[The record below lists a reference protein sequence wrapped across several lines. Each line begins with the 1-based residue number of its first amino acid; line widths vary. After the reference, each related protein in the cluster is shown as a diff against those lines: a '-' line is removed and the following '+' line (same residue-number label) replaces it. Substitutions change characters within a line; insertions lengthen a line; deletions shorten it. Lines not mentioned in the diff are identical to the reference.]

1 MRGVFDRGREGDRWG
16 LGTTSP
22 QRYDDDITIAS
33 LVARDFP
40 VPRLQVMCTHPG
52 VLTVTRKL
60 SEHVVMAVFA
70 VALMLAPLATVA
82 PTAASETGGFH
93 WARNSSQF
101 TLPVGSNLNGS
112 WPGILNQA
120 VADWNRSDTVT
131 FRIVAGGTDP
141 QVCRPVSGRVEVC
154 SSQYGTRTGWLGLTR
169 LYFNKQ
175 GDHIDAATVQMND
188 SFFDTG
194 GQYDNDAARQH
205 TMCHELGHTTGL
217 DHVNTSSCMND
228 SQSAVFNN
236 LHPINDDFNKLAR
249 IYSHDDS
256 TTTIAGSEK
265 KDKKHKKKKKKKKS
279 RKKNPKQNSKSAS
292 SQSVETVSPPALPL
306 TSSGVDASETMTIE
320 STEDG
325 RKVVTFIT
333 WAEE

>member
-1 MRGVFDRGREGDRWG
+1 
-16 LGTTSP
+16 
-22 QRYDDDITIAS
+22 
-33 LVARDFP
+33 
-40 VPRLQVMCTHPG
+40 
-52 VLTVTRKL
+52 VTRRL
-60 SEHVVMAVFA
+60 SQHFVMAAFI
-70 VALMLAPLATVA
+70 VALLLAPLVTVA
-82 PTAASETGGFH
+82 PTAASDSGGFH
-93 WARNSSQF
+93 WARTSSQF
-101 TLPVGSNLNGS
+101 TLQVGNDLDGP
-112 WPGILNQA
+112 WPGILNEV
-120 VADWNRSDTVT
+120 VADWNKNDTVT
-131 FRIVAGGTDP
+131 FKVDSGGTGP
-141 QVCRPVSGRVEVC
+141 QECRPVTGRVEVC
-154 SSQYGTRTGWLGLTR
+154 NSQYGTRMGWLGLTR

-217 DHVNTSSCMND
+217 DHVKTSSCMND
-228 SQSAVFNN
+228 SQVAVFNN

-256 TTTIAGSEK
+256 TSTVAGSEK

-279 RKKNPKQNSKSAS
+279 HKKNANRNSKSAS
-292 SQSVETVSPPALPL
+292 PQSVGTVSPPALP
-306 TSSGVDASETMTIE
+306 SSSEVNASQTMTTE
-320 STEDG
+320 STDDG

>member
-1 MRGVFDRGREGDRWG
+1 MHAQLGV
-16 LGTTSP
+16 
-22 QRYDDDITIAS
+22 QR
-33 LVARDFP
+33 
-40 VPRLQVMCTHPG
+40 
-52 VLTVTRKL
+52 VTRRL
-60 SEHVVMAVFA
+60 SEHVVMAAFA
-70 VALMLAPLATVA
+70 VALMVAPLATVVA
-82 PTAASETGGFH
+82 TAASDTGGFH
-93 WARNSSQF
+93 WARKSSQF
-101 TLPVGSNLNGS
+101 TVPVGSNLNGP
-112 WPGILNQA
+112 WPSILNQA
-120 VADWNRSDTVT
+120 VTDWNGSTTVT

-141 QVCRPVSGRVEVC
+141 QECRPVTGRVEVC
-154 SSQYGTRTGWLGLTR
+154 NSQYGTRMGWLGLTR

-217 DHVNTSSCMND
+217 DHVKTSSCMND
-228 SQSAVFNN
+228 SQVAVFNN

-256 TTTIAGSEK
+256 TSTVAGSEK

-279 RKKNPKQNSKSAS
+279 RKKNAKQNSKSAS
-292 SQSVETVSPPALPL
+292 SQSVGNVSPPALPSI
-306 TSSGVDASETMTIE
+306 SSGVDASETMTIE